1 MTGFWQLVFWLLM
14 LFWLISGFGWWWGS
28 TPQGRANGG
37 VLWLL
42 LAILGAY
49 AIGLPGLPGK

>member
-1 MTGFWQLVFWLLM
+1 MEFWKIVFWIVMLLA
-14 LFWLISGFGWWWGS
+14 LFGGWFV
-28 TPQGRANGG
+28 PANPGWQRGYNG

-49 AIGLPGLPGK
+49 AIGIPALPGK

>member
-1 MTGFWQLVFWLLM
+1 MVVFWIVM
-14 LFWLISGFGWWWGS
+14 LATLFGGWFAPLNPNYQRGY
-28 TPQGRANGG
+28 NG